1 MRIRSEPVWIDAKS
15 DPMHRVDSMDSLRV
29 LRFLLLAVALSYQF
43 LFLEIRAEEKLYS
56 EGRQVQ
62 LSQHLNLPEVP
73 FDYADQK
80 VPQHVR
86 SHQLAFDNEPS
97 TNKITNHG
105 ATLGRVLFYEK
116 GLSVNGEISCSSC
129 HVQRYAFSD
138 PRKKS
143 SGYKGQLGSRNSMA
157 LVNLRFNPSGRFFWD
172 ERAESLESQVLMPIV
187 DDNEM
192 GHSLGDVERFLQTDP
207 LYLDLFSSAFGD
219 PAITRQ
225 RIAMA
230 LAQFLRSMISFNS
243 RYDHGLALAGDVT
256 QPFPNY
262 TEQENIGKTEFFGR
276 GRCAECHL
284 PQLPQGG
291 RSSQQHAFF
300 QLLNPMVNGVDSDTP
315 EADEGVYVVTKRI
328 QDVGRFKA
336 SSLRNIELTAPY
348 MHDGRFQT
356 LDQVLEHY
364 NWSVKPHPNLDPRL
378 KDFSANGMAM
388 PEVQKVALAA
398 FLRTLTDLQFIHDP
412 RFSDPFVVK
421 DEYSSER
428 DSND

>member
-1 MRIRSEPVWIDAKS
+1 MRIRSETVWVDTNS
-15 DPMHRVDSMDSLRV
+15 DPMHQVDPMDSLRV
-29 LRFLLLAVALSYQF
+29 VRFLLLAVVLACKF
-43 LFLEIRAEEKLYS
+43 PFLEIEAEEKIYL
-56 EGRQVQ
+56 EVGQVQ
-62 LSQHLNLPEVP
+62 LSQRLNLPEVP
-73 FDYADQK
+73 FDYAGQK
-80 VPQHVR
+80 IPQHVR
-86 SHQLAFDNEPS
+86 SHELAFDNEPS
-97 TNKITNHG
+97 KNKITNHG

-116 GLSVNGEISCSSC
+116 GLSVNGSISCGSC
-129 HVQRYAFSD
+129 HMQRYAFSD

-187 DDNEM
+187 DENEM
-192 GHSLGDVERFLQTDP
+192 GHSLGDVERFLQNDP
-207 LYLDLFSSAFGD
+207 MYLELFSSAFGD
-219 PAITRQ
+219 PTITRQ

-243 RYDHGLALAGDVT
+243 RYDRGLAITGDVT

-262 TEQENIGKTEFFGR
+262 TEQENLGKTEFFGR

-300 QLLNPMVNGVDSDTP
+300 QLLSPMVNGVDSDTP
-315 EADEGVYVVTKRI
+315 EADEGVFVVTKKV
-328 QDVGRFKA
+328 QDIGKFKA

-398 FLRTLTDLQFIHDP
+398 FLRTLTDPQFIYDP
-412 RFSDPFVVK
+412 KFSDPFIVQDDYPSVK
-421 DEYSSER
+421 